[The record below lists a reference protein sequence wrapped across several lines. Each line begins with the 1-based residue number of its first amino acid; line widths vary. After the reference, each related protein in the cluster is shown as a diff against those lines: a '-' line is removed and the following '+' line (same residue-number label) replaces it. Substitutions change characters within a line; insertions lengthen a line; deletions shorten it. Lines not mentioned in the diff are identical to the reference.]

1 MKPWISILCEYGKKK
16 YKLKKCYAIVIN
28 LKKLQIRSR
37 TCDQALDGD
46 GLVLKKR
53 NH

>member
-1 MKPWISILCEYGKKK
+1 MKPWISILCEYGKKIQIK
-16 YKLKKCYAIVIN
+16 EMLCYSYEPQ
-28 LKKLQIRSR
+28 KLQIRSR